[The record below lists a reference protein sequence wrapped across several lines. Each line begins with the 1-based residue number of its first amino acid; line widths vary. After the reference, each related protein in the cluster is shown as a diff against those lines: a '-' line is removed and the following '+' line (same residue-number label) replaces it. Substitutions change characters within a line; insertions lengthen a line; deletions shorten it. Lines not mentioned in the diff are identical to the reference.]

1 MIDSLFMGLVF
12 QASKI
17 HKKNET
23 WAETSQNFTT
33 AISYNK
39 LGEFLERNRA
49 KIGTTTLS
57 QSDPYKL

>member
-1 MIDSLFMGLVF
+1 MGLVF

-23 WAETSQNFTT
+23 WAETAQNFAT

-39 LGEFLERNRA
+39 LGEFLERNGA
-49 KIGTTTLS
+49 KNSTTTLS
-57 QSDPYKL
+57 QSSPYKL